1 MLAVMLLVLVSA
13 LLTQA
18 PSAPAKGGVKVIKSD
33 RSKVIAQK
41 TQAELDAEAR
51 AEDQKLRCA
60 DDPSAC
66 GTAKADPKEL
76 TAKEDAL
83 KRKEAE
89 LAAREE
95 ALKKKEE
102 EEKEQ
107 KEKQAQQRKHVEKQV
122 RQLEQSMQGLNG
134 ALAGEE

>member
-1 MLAVMLLVLVSA
+1 MHSVLLVA

-18 PSAPAKGGVKVIKSD
+18 PSPAPAKGGVKVIKSD
-33 RSKVIAQK
+33 RSKVIAAK
-41 TQAELDAEAR
+41 SQAQLDAEAR
-51 AEDQKLRCA
+51 AEDQRLRCA
-60 DDPSAC
+60 EDPSAC
-66 GTAKADPKEL
+66 GATTPEAKEL
-76 TAKEDAL
+76 SAKEDAL
-83 KRKEAE
+83 RRKEAE

-107 KEKQAQQRKHVEKQV
+107 KEKQAQQRKQVEKQV
-122 RQLEQSMQGLNG
+122 RQLEQNMQGLNG